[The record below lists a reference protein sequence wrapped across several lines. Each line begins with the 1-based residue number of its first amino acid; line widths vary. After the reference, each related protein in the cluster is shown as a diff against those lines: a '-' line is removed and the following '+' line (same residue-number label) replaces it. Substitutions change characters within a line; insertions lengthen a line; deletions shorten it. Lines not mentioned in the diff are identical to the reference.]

1 MARLV
6 PRHQMTNAARLPL
19 SRAVGT
25 LITLPAEEEEEEKE
39 EEEKEKNK
47 EEKLRRKNLHYQSL
61 PTGE

>member
-25 LITLPAEEEEEEKE
+25 LITQLAEEEEEKE

>member
-25 LITLPAEEEEEEKE
+25 LITLPAEEEEEKE

>member
-25 LITLPAEEEEEEKE
+25 LITLPAEEEEEKE
-39 EEEKEKNK
+39 EEEK
-47 EEKLRRKNLHYQSL
+47 
-61 PTGE
+61 